1 MKRFFCI
8 ITACLGWIHSAT
20 AQIEPSALQQWR
32 DRKYSMF
39 IHFGVYSKLGGVWE
53 NKQISRG
60 LSEQI
65 RAHAAGLYN
74 DAYESVAQEFNP
86 AQWNPDSIAILAKRA
101 GMKSV
106 VITSKHHDGFALWDC
121 AYTTFDIMDATP
133 YRHDI
138 LQELSEA
145 CRRQGIAFGLYF
157 SLIDWHFPPAM
168 PISGSN
174 SDSIPPAHHTYNMQQ
189 ITELLTKYGPVS
201 ELWFDMGQMTR
212 QQSGE
217 MRALVHKLQPNCM
230 IGSRI
235 GNNQGDFTVM
245 GDNQEPDYIIGV
257 PWQSPASFF
266 HETWGYR
273 SWQERGDINA
283 KIREKL
289 TSLVRVASR
298 GGNFLL
304 NIGPKGDGT
313 VVEFERDAL
322 LAIGQWLNTNSEAI
336 YGTQPDP
343 FHVPFDWGSIT
354 SRKNKLY
361 LHLMNRPAN
370 NTIVLPGLKGKVS
383 AARIIGGPARVKTFD
398 GKDGLHIQ
406 LPETL
411 DMSGLFQVLELT
423 LPNGYTVP
431 PANIRTMAAGLVL
444 DNSNAFPYFSN
455 ATIDYNTSFT
465 STIRNA
471 WALEPQRSGA
481 FRPTL
486 TYSEEEKGRTI
497 DLELGNKTTPVLL
510 DGGKAEPLNNDIASL
525 QTGPIHILG
534 PLYSGPGGTH
544 GSLAQVDP
552 SKPWPRQDGK
562 NWVAHPEWKNGTEYA
577 IDAKRPAGAMT
588 AHYLLQ
594 EITTPSARNVLVKLT
609 SGDGIMVFLNGRQ
622 LLIQNNPF
630 RKEKLDHYVL
640 LPLQAGKNQL
650 AVKLFNYFLNAVPF
664 NIDFNVPQ
672 VVYHLELPE
681 VRMQKGAYFPVSWQL
696 HNPSTPHDEMG
707 LPNLKL
713 TFE

>member
-1 MKRFFCI
+1 
-8 ITACLGWIHSAT
+8 
-20 AQIEPSALQQWR
+20 
-32 DRKYSMF
+32 MF

-53 NKQISRG
+53 NKKVSRG

-74 DAYESVAQEFNP
+74 DSYEEVAQGFNP
-86 AQWNPDSIAILAKRA
+86 DQWNPDSIATLAKRA
-101 GMKSV
+101 GMGSV

-133 YRHDI
+133 YKRDI
-138 LQELSEA
+138 LKELSEA

-212 QQSGE
+212 QQSEE

-283 KIREKL
+283 KIKEKL
-289 TSLVRVASR
+289 TSLVKVASR

-304 NIGPKGDGT
+304 NIGPKGDGS
-313 VVEFERDAL
+313 VVEFERDVL
-322 LAIGQWLNTNSEAI
+322 LSIGQWLDAHREAI

-343 FHVPFDWGSIT
+343 FHVPFAWGSIT
-354 SRKNKLY
+354 SRTTKLY
-361 LHLMNRPAN
+361 LHIMNRPED
-370 NTIVLPGLKGKVS
+370 NTILLPGLKGKVTS
-383 AARIIGGPARVKTFD
+383 ALIMGANTSLKYSA
-398 GKDGLHIQ
+398 GKDGLSVK
-406 LPETL
+406 LPASL
-411 DMSGLFQVLELT
+411 DMNGLFPVVELT
-423 LPNGYTVP
+423 LPGGYTVP
-431 PANIRTMAAGLVL
+431 PANIRPLTTALVL
-444 DNSNAFPYFSN
+444 DNTNAFPYFSN

-471 WALEPQRSGA
+471 WALEPRHNGTV
-481 FRPTL
+481 RPVL
-486 TYSEEEKGRTI
+486 TYTEEEKGRTI
-497 DLELGNKTTPVLL
+497 DLQLGDRTMPVHLEGGTSFLLQNDVTELQR
-510 DGGKAEPLNNDIASL
+510 S
-525 QTGPIHILG
+525 PIHVLG
-534 PLYSGPGGTH
+534 PLFSGPGGTH
-544 GSLAQVDP
+544 GSLKQVDLSQP
-552 SKPWPRQDGK
+552 WPNKDGKPWT
-562 NWVAHPEWKNGTEYA
+562 AHPEWKNGTEYS
-577 IDAKRPAGAMT
+577 IDAKRPSGAMT

-594 EITTPSARNVLVKLT
+594 EITAPFAQSVIVKFT
-609 SGDGIMVFLNGRQ
+609 SGDGIMVFLNGKQ
-622 LLIQNNPF
+622 LLIQNNPY
-630 RKEKLDHYVL
+630 RKDKLDHYVL

-650 AVKLFNYFLNAVPF
+650 TVKLFNYFLNAVPF

-672 VVYHLELPE
+672 IGYRLELPAT
-681 VRMQKGAYFPVSWQL
+681 RMQKGVYFPITWQL

-707 LPNLKL
+707 MPNLKL

>member
-1 MKRFFCI
+1 MKRLFCI
-8 ITACLGWIHSAT
+8 ITGCLGWLHSAT
-20 AQIEPSALQQWR
+20 AQIEPTALQQWR

-53 NKQISRG
+53 NQQISRG

-74 DAYESVAQEFNP
+74 DTYERVAQEFNP
-86 AQWNPDSIAILAKRA
+86 AQWNPDSIATLAKRA

-138 LQELSEA
+138 LKELSEA

-212 QQSGE
+212 PQSEE

-313 VVEFERDAL
+313 VVDFERDAL

-361 LHLMNRPAN
+361 LHLMDRPAN

-383 AARIIGGPARVKTFD
+383 AARIIGGPAKVKTSE

-406 LPETL
+406 LPQTL
-411 DMSGLFQVLELT
+411 DMSGLFQVVELT
-423 LPNGYTVP
+423 FPNGYTVP
-431 PANIRTMAAGLVL
+431 PANIRPVNAGLAL

-486 TYSEEEKGRTI
+486 TYTEEEKGRTI
-497 DLELGNKTTPVLL
+497 DLGLGTQTTPVLL
-510 DGGKAEPLNNDIASL
+510 DGGKAEQLQNDIARL

-544 GSLAQVDP
+544 GSLAQVDF

-562 NWVAHPEWKNGTEYA
+562 SWVAHPEWKNGTEYA

-594 EITTPSARNVLVKLT
+594 EITAPSAQNVLVKLT

-630 RKEKLDHYVL
+630 RKDKLDHHVL

-650 AVKLFNYFLNAVPF
+650 TVKLFNYFLNAVPF

-681 VRMQKGAYFPVSWQL
+681 VRMQKGTYFPVSWQL

>member
-1 MKRFFCI
+1 MKRIFCI
-8 ITACLGWIHSAT
+8 ITGCLGWLQSAT
-20 AQIEPSALQQWR
+20 AQIEPTALQQWR

-53 NKQISRG
+53 NKNISRG

-74 DAYESVAQEFNP
+74 DAYEEVAQTFNP
-86 AQWNPDSIAILAKRA
+86 ESWNPDSIATLAKRA
-101 GMKSV
+101 GMGSV

-133 YRHDI
+133 YKKDI
-138 LQELSEA
+138 LKELSEA

-168 PISGSN
+168 PISGHN

-189 ITELLTKYGPVS
+189 ITELLTQYGPVS

-212 QQSGE
+212 QQSEE

-304 NIGPKGDGT
+304 NIGPRGDGT
-313 VVEFERDAL
+313 VVPFERDAL
-322 LAIGQWLNTNSEAI
+322 LTIGSWLEAHREAI

-354 SRKNKLY
+354 SRPNKLY
-361 LHLMNRPAN
+361 LHLMKRPGG
-370 NTIVLPGLKGKVS
+370 NTLLLPGLKGKVT
-383 AARIIGGPARVKTFD
+383 AARIIGANAKLKYTAS
-398 GKDGLHIQ
+398 KDGLHIQ
-406 LPETL
+406 LPENL
-411 DMSGLFQVLELT
+411 DMSGLFPVVEVT

-431 PANIRTMAAGLVL
+431 PANIRPLTAGITL

-471 WALEPQRSGA
+471 WALEPRRSGA
-481 FRPTL
+481 SRPTL
-486 TYSEEEKGRTI
+486 TYTEEEKGRTI
-497 DLELGNKTTPVLL
+497 DLRLGQQTSAVRLE
-510 DGGKAEPLNNDIASL
+510 GGRAEQLNNDIASL
-525 QTGPIHILG
+525 QLSPIHVLG
-534 PLYSGPGGTH
+534 PLFSGPGGTH
-544 GSLAQVDP
+544 GSLTQVNL
-552 SKPWPRQDGK
+552 SQPWPNKDGK
-562 NWVAHPEWKNGTEYA
+562 RWTARPEWKNGTEYS
-577 IDAKRPAGAMT
+577 IGAKRPAGAMT

-594 EITTPSARNVLVKLT
+594 EITAPSARNVLVKLT
-609 SGDGIMVFLNGRQ
+609 SGDGIMVFLNGKQ
-622 LLIQNNPF
+622 LLIQNNPY

-672 VVYHLELPE
+672 VVYHLDLPE
-681 VRMQKGAYFPVSWQL
+681 VRLQKGTYFPVSWQL

-713 TFE
+713 TFQ

>member
-1 MKRFFCI
+1 MKRVFCI
-8 ITACLGWIHSAT
+8 ILGCLGWFQTVS
-20 AQIEPSALQQWR
+20 AQIAPTALQEWR

-74 DAYESVAQEFNP
+74 DAYERVAQGFNP
-86 AQWNPDSIAILAKRA
+86 EQWNPDSIAALAKRA
-101 GMKSV
+101 GMKSIV
-106 VITSKHHDGFALWDC
+106 FTSKHHDGFAMWDC

-133 YRHDI
+133 YKRDI
-138 LQELSEA
+138 LKELSDA

-168 PISGSN
+168 PISGHN
-174 SDSIPPAHHTYNMQQ
+174 SDSIPPAHHEYNKQQ

-212 QQSGE
+212 QQSEE
-217 MRALVHKLQPNCM
+217 MRALVHKIQPNCLTA
-230 IGSRI
+230 GRI
-235 GNNQGDFTVM
+235 GNNQGDFMVM

-304 NIGPKGDGT
+304 NIGPRGDGS
-313 VVEFERDAL
+313 VVEYERDAL
-322 LAIGQWLNTNSEAI
+322 LAIGRWLDVNSEAI

-343 FHVPFDWGSIT
+343 FHVPFAWGSIT

-361 LHLMNRPAN
+361 LHLINPPAGN
-370 NTIVLPGLKGKVS
+370 SILLPGLTGKVT
-383 AARIIGGPARVKTFD
+383 AANVIGANTKLKYTTE
-398 GKDGLHIQ
+398 KDGLRIQ
-406 LPETL
+406 LP
-411 DMSGLFQVLELT
+411 DNFSNNELIPVIALS
-423 LPNGYTVP
+423 LPGGYTVP
-431 PANIRTMAAGLVL
+431 PANIRPLVPELAL

-455 ATIDYNTSFT
+455 STIDYNTHYT
-465 STIRNA
+465 STIKNA
-471 WALEPQRSGA
+471 WALAPRRSGA
-481 FRPTL
+481 SHPTL
-486 TYSEEEKGRTI
+486 TFTEEEKGRTI
-497 DLELGNKTTPVLL
+497 DLQLGDRSTPVRLE
-510 DGGKAEPLNNDIASL
+510 GGISQSLQNDIASL
-525 QTGPIHILG
+525 QKGPIHVLG

-544 GSLAQVDP
+544 GSLAQVNL
-552 SKPWPRQDGK
+552 SQPWPNKDGK
-562 NWVAHPEWKNGTEYA
+562 AWVAHPEFKNGTEYSLEA
-577 IDAKRPAGAMT
+577 QRPEGAMT

-594 EITTPSARNVLVKLT
+594 EITAPAAQRVLVKFT
-609 SGDGIMVFLNGRQ
+609 SGDGIMVFLNGKQ
-622 LLIQNNPF
+622 LLLQTNPY
-630 RKEKLDHYVL
+630 RKGKLDHYVL
-640 LPLQAGKNQL
+640 LPLQSGKNQL
-650 AVKLFNYFLNAVPF
+650 TVKLFNYFLNAVPF

-672 VVYHLELPE
+672 VEYRLDLPE
-681 VRMQKGAYFPVSWQL
+681 VRMQKGTYFPVSWQL
-696 HNPSTPHDEMG
+696 HNPPTPHDEMG

-713 TFE
+713 TFK

>member
-1 MKRFFCI
+1 MKRLFCI
-8 ITACLGWIHSAT
+8 ITGCLGWIHSAT
-20 AQIEPSALQQWR
+20 AQIEPTALQQWR

-39 IHFGVYSKLGGVWE
+39 IHFGVYSKLGGIWE

-74 DAYESVAQEFNP
+74 DTYENVAQEFNP
-86 AQWNPDSIAILAKRA
+86 EQWNPDSIATLAKRA

-133 YRHDI
+133 YKHDI
-138 LQELSEA
+138 LKELSEA

-212 QQSGE
+212 PQSEE

-313 VVEFERDAL
+313 VVDFERDAL

-354 SRKNKLY
+354 SSKNKLY
-361 LHLMNRPAN
+361 LHLMDRPAN

-383 AARIIGGPARVKTFD
+383 AARVIGGPAKVKTSE

-411 DMSGLFQVLELT
+411 DMSGLFQVVELT
-423 LPNGYTVP
+423 FTNGYTVP
-431 PANIRTMAAGLVL
+431 PANIRPLTAGLAL

-471 WALEPQRSGA
+471 WALEPQRSGS

-486 TYSEEEKGRTI
+486 TYTGEEKGRTI
-497 DLELGNKTTPVLL
+497 DLELGTKTTPVLL
-510 DGGKAEPLNNDIASL
+510 DGGKAEQLNNDIASL

-544 GSLAQVDP
+544 GSLAQVDL

-562 NWVAHPEWKNGTEYA
+562 SWVAHPEWKNGTQYA

-594 EITTPSARNVLVKLT
+594 EITAPSAQNVLVKLT

-630 RKEKLDHYVL
+630 RKDKLDHYVL

-650 AVKLFNYFLNAVPF
+650 TVKLFNYFLNAVPF
-664 NIDFNVPQ
+664 NIDFNIPQ
-672 VVYHLELPE
+672 AIYHLELPE
-681 VRMQKGAYFPVSWQL
+681 IRMQKGTYFPVSWQL

>member
-1 MKRFFCI
+1 MKRLFCI
-8 ITACLGWIHSAT
+8 ITGCLGWVHAVT
-20 AQIEPSALQQWR
+20 AQIDPAALQQWR

-65 RAHAAGLYN
+65 RAHAAGLYS
-74 DAYESVAQEFNP
+74 DAYEEVAQGFNP
-86 AQWNPDSIAILAKRA
+86 DRWNPDSIASLAKRA
-101 GMKSV
+101 GMGSV

-121 AYTTFDIMDATP
+121 AFTKFDIMDATP
-133 YRHDI
+133 YKRDI
-138 LQELSEA
+138 LKELSDA

-168 PISGSN
+168 PISGHN
-174 SDSIPPAHHTYNMQQ
+174 SDSITPAHHTYNMQQ
-189 ITELLTKYGPVS
+189 MTELLTKYGPVS

-212 QQSGE
+212 QQSEE
-217 MRALVHKLQPNCM
+217 MRALVHKLQPNCL

-289 TSLVRVASR
+289 TSLVKVASR

-304 NIGPKGDGT
+304 NIGPRGDGT
-313 VVEFERDAL
+313 VVEFERDVL
-322 LAIGQWLNTNSEAI
+322 LTIGQWLNQHRDAI
-336 YGTQPDP
+336 YGTAPDP
-343 FHVPFDWGSIT
+343 FHVAFDWGSIT
-354 SRKNKLY
+354 SRNNKLY

-370 NTIVLPGLKGKVS
+370 NAILLPGLKGNVTMAQLMGKGTKLKYT
-383 AARIIGGPARVKTFD
+383 A
-398 GKDGLHIQ
+398 GKDGLQIQ
-406 LPETL
+406 LPENL
-411 DMSGLFQVLELT
+411 DMSGLFQVIELT

-431 PANIRTMAAGLVL
+431 PANIRALTPGLTL

-455 ATIDYNTSFT
+455 ATIDYNTNFT
-465 STIRNA
+465 STIKNA
-471 WALEPQRSGA
+471 WALEPQRSGTN
-481 FRPTL
+481 RPTL
-486 TYSEEEKGRTI
+486 TYSKEEQGRTI
-497 DLELGNKTTPVLL
+497 DLQLGSTSTAVRLE
-510 DGGKAEPLNNDIASL
+510 GGKAVQLNNDIASL
-525 QTGPIHILG
+525 QTGPIHVLG
-534 PLYSGPGGTH
+534 PLYSGVGGTH
-544 GSLAQVDP
+544 GSLTDVDL

-562 NWVAHPEWKNGTEYA
+562 RWTAHPEWKNGTQYSLEA
-577 IDAKRPAGAMT
+577 QRPAGAMT

-594 EITTPSARNVLVKLT
+594 EITAPTARNVLVKIT
-609 SGDGIMVFLNGRQ
+609 SGDAIMVFLNGKQ
-622 LLIQNNPF
+622 LLLQNNPL
-630 RKEKLDHYVL
+630 REPRMDHYIL

-650 AVKLFNYFLNAVPF
+650 SVKLFNYFLNAVPF

-672 VVYHLELPE
+672 EVYQLTLPE
-681 VRMQKGAYFPVSWQL
+681 VRLQKGTYFPVSWQL